1 MNSLGNLLSG
11 YFLFWG
17 IVTRSKMFKTS
28 VIAKVFVYLFQVLIM
43 LGFHKPMKVGDFK
56 KKIDIN

>member
-1 MNSLGNLLSG
+1 MSSLGNLLSG

-43 LGFHKPMKVGDFK
+43 LGFLTLFL
-56 KKIDIN
+56 IYINI